1 MIHGDMKT
9 HNYEI
14 DGVRP
19 QIMTEI
25 ATLLHMLYSENRFTK
40 DDLYEMVNLATM
52 TEEELK
58 AKASSTLDEN
68 PFGTL
73 LNKIFD
79 DAENGNE
86 AAIDLLKILTDMML
100 DDLRGN
106 KE

>member
-9 HNYEI
+9 HNYEV

-25 ATLLHMLYSENRFTK
+25 TTLLHMLYSENRFTK

>member
-9 HNYEI
+9 HNYEV

-19 QIMTEI
+19 QIMTEV
-25 ATLLHMLYSENRFTK
+25 TSLLHTLYSHNMFTK

-58 AKASSTLDEN
+58 AKASSTLDES
-68 PFGTL
+68 PVGTL

-79 DAENGNE
+79 DAEKGNE

-100 DDLRGN
+100 NDLRGN

>member
-9 HNYEI
+9 HNYEV

-25 ATLLHMLYSENRFTK
+25 TSLLHTLYSNNMFTK

-58 AKASSTLDEN
+58 AKASSTLDES
-68 PFGTL
+68 PVGTL

-79 DAENGNE
+79 DAEKGNE
-86 AAIDLLKILTDMML
+86 AAIDLLQILTDMML